1 MNCCSSALTRLRRR
15 IVATLAVLASLAG
28 LATPVAAGPT
38 CHGQFMNPITDICW
52 SCMFPLT
59 LGSAT
64 LVSDGQPDISNPS
77 SPVCF
82 CSNPPRIGVA
92 IGFWEP
98 VRLVDV
104 TRTPFCMVGLGGLA
118 IDPGIEVP
126 RGAQV
131 GHDSQTRNSFYQV
144 HWYAN
149 PILSWLEVLLDFPCL
164 EKGPLDLAYLTE
176 VDPLWAD
183 DELAAILN
191 PEAVLFANVVAKAAC
206 AADCVAASAGMPF
219 LADQSQPT
227 AELQHRADRSP
238 AHRGRA
244 ITADPQA
251 IAGNI
256 AGTYSG
262 CAVQTVTTPDRFET
276 AICHQYRTLETVTCD
291 KVLIVTPIQTP
302 GCSAGQ
308 FLTRVTADPCPA
320 CIDYLAFD
328 FSCGTNS
335 YTMHVFTLDKGS
347 GQVYMDLGS
356 QDVPGSLNTQIPQTP
371 GPSRIDGFF
380 CYQTYYSQ
388 SCAGPNCTIGAWFY
402 NPCQGTSYYG
412 ANTFAMPTT
421 VSFSDTWDNQC
432 ATLEARSQ

>member
-1 MNCCSSALTRLRRR
+1 MNCCSSALPRLRRR
-15 IVATLAVLASLAG
+15 IVATLVVLASLAG

-206 AADCVAASAGMPF
+206 AADCVAASAGMP
-219 LADQSQPT
+219 LASLFWCAGCQGSIYPMTGHVSAHVGDVQASVLLAERMTAKMHRQLTTFDGAGSQGLCGYYPLPIMDKTHYKLQMVYPVPAT
-227 AELQHRADRSP
+227 AKEGGQCCQP
-238 AHRGRA
+238 YGR
-244 ITADPQA
+244 
-251 IAGNI
+251 
-256 AGTYSG
+256 
-262 CAVQTVTTPDRFET
+262 TTM
-276 AICHQYRTLETVTCD
+276 IW
-291 KVLIVTPIQTP
+291 
-302 GCSAGQ
+302 
-308 FLTRVTADPCPA
+308 
-320 CIDYLAFD
+320 
-328 FSCGTNS
+328 
-335 YTMHVFTLDKGS
+335 GS
-347 GQVYMDLGS
+347 GKAYPVSGEDFAY
-356 QDVPGSLNTQIPQTP
+356 QIF
-371 GPSRIDGFF
+371 RKRN
-380 CYQTYYSQ
+380 C
-388 SCAGPNCTIGAWFY
+388 CAGAY
-402 NPCQGTSYYG
+402 
-412 ANTFAMPTT
+412 
-421 VSFSDTWDNQC
+421 
-432 ATLEARSQ
+432 